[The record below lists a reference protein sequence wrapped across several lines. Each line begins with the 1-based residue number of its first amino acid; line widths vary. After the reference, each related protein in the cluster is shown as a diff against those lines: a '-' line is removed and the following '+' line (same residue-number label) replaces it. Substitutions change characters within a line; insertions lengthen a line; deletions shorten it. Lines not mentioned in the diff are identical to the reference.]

1 MSHPASKDSPN
12 LFSPV
17 RVGPYTIPNRIAM
30 TALASGYASTD
41 GFISAS
47 FSSYYEE
54 RARGGAGLVVIE
66 PACAL
71 APLAGEPHV
80 GLYADAYVPDLRQCV
95 RASERHGAVVL
106 VTIDQSLPATEAS
119 QADLIAIADAWFT
132 AAWRAHAAGA
142 CGVMFSCADGGPF
155 EELLSPQTNKR
166 SDAYGG
172 SPTNRMRLLLEVVE
186 RVAHRMGERLV
197 IGVRL
202 NVGEYT
208 PTGLTLQDARVIAK
222 RLAGAGVGLLE
233 IASEV
238 RSDSQVARFPGWR
251 VPLAQSIKAVVDV
264 PVMVG
269 GLLADAEL
277 ADSVIRDGSVD
288 LVALGESLR
297 ASPLWPQ
304 YARLALSERYRG
316 GIEH

>member
-1 MSHPASKDSPN
+1 MY
-12 LFSPV
+12 LFRPLMLG
-17 RVGPYTIPNRIAM
+17 RFQLPNRIAM
-30 TALASGYASTD
+30 TALPSGYATTD
-41 GFISAS
+41 GFITPA
-47 FSSYYEE
+47 FSGYYEE
-54 RARGGAGLVVIE
+54 RARGGAGLLVIE
-66 PACAL
+66 AACAV
-71 APLAGEPHV
+71 APAPGEPHV
-80 GLYADAYVPDLRQCV
+80 GLYADAYLPDLRQCV
-95 RASERHGAVVL
+95 RASERHGTVVL
-106 VTIDQSLPATEAS
+106 VTIDQILPAADASEAE
-119 QADLIAIADAWFT
+119 LVAIADAWFA

-142 CGVMFSCADGGPF
+142 CGIMLSCADGGPF
-155 EELLSPQTNKR
+155 DQLLSPLTNHR
-166 SDAYGG
+166 ADAYGG
-172 SPTNRMRLLLEVVE
+172 SPTGRMRLLLEVVE
-186 RVAHRMGERLV
+186 RVAHRMGDRLV

-208 PTGLTLQDARVIAK
+208 PAGLTLQDTRVIAK
-222 RLAGAGVGLLE
+222 RLVGAGVGLLE

-251 VPLAQSIKAVVDV
+251 VPLAQSIKAVVDI